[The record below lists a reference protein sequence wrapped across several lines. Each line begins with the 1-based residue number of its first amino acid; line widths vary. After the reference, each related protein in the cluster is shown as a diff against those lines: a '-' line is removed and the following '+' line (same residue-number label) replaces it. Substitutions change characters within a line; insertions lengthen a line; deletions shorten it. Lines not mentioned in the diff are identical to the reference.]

1 LIEAWGFEVEE
12 KCCFYIYKYCLIKC
26 ITICRDA
33 IFEYAKQVKDLGD
46 RLLQLLSE
54 SLGLKPSYLTD
65 IECNQG
71 QIILGH
77 YYPPCPQPE
86 LAIGS
91 SRHSDS
97 SFLTILLQDQ
107 VGGLQI
113 LHDDQWVDVTPT
125 PGAFIV
131 NIGDLL
137 QVR

>member
-1 LIEAWGFEVEE
+1 VFEVEE